1 MKNRLRYIML
11 TVLGSMITLTVSAQ
25 KVTLSGTVVDATTNT
40 PMPGATILAEGSPGA
55 ISGQNGTFTISG
67 LKLGVK
73 NSIEVSFLG
82 YKNAVI
88 EYTPEKTN
96 NKLDKPIQL
105 TPESLNAGEVVVQGR
120 APIAKQMGDTV
131 QYNAD
136 AFKVNPDA
144 TAADLVAK
152 MPGMKVENG
161 TPSQGGESITR
172 IYVDGK
178 SFFRDDPATALAS
191 LPADAIEGIQVYEE
205 LSDEAKF
212 SGIDDGER
220 TKTINIVT
228 KAKRKDAYFGDYTV
242 GYGTDNHYNVKA
254 NTNIFY
260 DNHRLTVGFGL
271 NDINQPATSGGRFY
285 GAFGRSGLQT
295 AAGVKLNYSGEFT
308 NKKGYETNASIDYVF
323 NNNKND
329 SYNSSV
335 QDWNATSSFDTR
347 RYTEEYKSNT
357 NNFSHSL
364 RANIESQLGA
374 NDRIIFRPNFSYT
387 TSEEN
392 QITKMLT
399 VQDGITTND
408 AITNQFDKSKSFKTG
423 ATFNWMH
430 NFAPK
435 HTISLRANFS
445 IAKDDASSIIEGNNN
460 FLRED
465 EWIDSLINQNTDEYD
480 IDNTIGGRLSYTY
493 KVGKNSSLMANYNVS
508 YTWNDTDK
516 KTYVYDPA
524 SGMLSTLDPNLSNIF
539 ARDYLTNSGGLGYN
553 YRIKNKITFN
563 VSANFQN
570 ATLQSRYTLP
580 TDDIYD
586 YSFNSVVANMRFD
599 YYFTE
604 SRRLSMFFR
613 GRPSLPSMSQLQNV
627 VDNTNPLNV
636 TVGNPNLK
644 QSYNNMIGIVYF
656 NTNIEKSNTTMFH
669 AFFNST
675 ANSFANDIRIL
686 DRDEIINN
694 VNIQQG
700 AQVSSPV
707 NIDGKWSFSSMFD
720 YSVAL
725 PRIKSNISTGVRYS
739 LSHTPSIYNGVKSI
753 TMSNG
758 GGVDLALTSNISEN
772 IDFTV
777 RSETNLTYSSGTNA
791 RKTTYINERASVVFN
806 WIFWKGFFINA
817 DYSYNFNWYSTGS
830 PQNNYNLLNAG
841 IGKKFLKNQN
851 AEIRISGFDLLN
863 QAKSIS
869 YTVNDNYTQ
878 NVISNVLQRYV
889 MLTFSYKF
897 NTMKGGSTA
906 AAQSTR
912 RPGMGGAHPM
922 PPMGRP

>member
-25 KVTLSGTVVDATTNT
+25 KVTLSGTVVDATTNA

-96 NKLDKPIQL
+96 NKLNKPVQL

-191 LPADAIEGIQVYEE
+191 LPADAIEGIQVFEE

-357 NNFSHSL
+357 NKFSHSL

-423 ATFNWMH
+423 ANFNWMH

-465 EWIDSLINQNTDEYD
+465 EWIDSLLNQNTDEYD

-656 NTNIEKSNTTMFH
+656 NTNIEKSNTTMLH

>member
-25 KVTLSGTVVDATTNT
+25 KVTLSGTVVDATTNA

-73 NSIEVSFLG
+73 NTIEVSFLG

-96 NKLDKPIQL
+96 NKLNKPVQL

-191 LPADAIEGIQVYEE
+191 LPADAIEGIQVFEE

-357 NNFSHSL
+357 NKFSHSL

-423 ATFNWMH
+423 ANFNWMH

-465 EWIDSLINQNTDEYD
+465 EWIDSLLNQNTDEYD

-656 NTNIEKSNTTMFH
+656 NTNIEKSNTTMLH

-791 RKTTYINERASVVFN
+791 RKTTYINERASIVFN

>member
-96 NKLDKPIQL
+96 NKLDKPVQL

>member
-191 LPADAIEGIQVYEE
+191 LPADAIEGIQVFEE

-357 NNFSHSL
+357 NKFSHSL

-423 ATFNWMH
+423 ANFNWMH

-465 EWIDSLINQNTDEYD
+465 EWIDSLLNQNTDEYD

>member
-96 NKLDKPIQL
+96 NKLDKPVQL

-191 LPADAIEGIQVYEE
+191 LPADAIEGIQVFEE

-295 AAGVKLNYSGEFT
+295 AAGVKLNYSGEFI

-399 VQDGITTND
+399 VQEGITTND

-758 GGVDLALTSNISEN
+758 GGIDLALTSNISEN